1 MITNFQSI
9 LVCFEGAVV
18 GSNLSQL
25 PEIPFGKLLSHFQ
38 HGLGLG
44 SADVTAFALPKP
56 RSDDSKRLYFSPHV
70 HVRFGGRHQ
79 R

>member
-25 PEIPFGKLLSHFQ
+25 PEIPFGKLLCMYALSTWIRVRVGRR
-38 HGLGLG
+38 HG
-44 SADVTAFALPKP
+44 F
-56 RSDDSKRLYFSPHV
+56 RLA
-70 HVRFGGRHQ
+70 Q
-79 R
+79 AQK